1 MTFTGYVYK
10 ITGACGLVYIGS
22 TNDMVKRE
30 WKHNSDIHNNSCSKL
45 LQKPLQFNI
54 IDTREYNLFRTLHL
68 VEQFYLDNNNTI
80 NQRRSY
86 TNRRS
91 LLALLNNRRGNN
103 KHYQKNREKV
113 LEKNRIYYN
122 KNREKANE
130 KIKCE
135 CGCFINKRNIKRHQ
149 KTKKHLKLI
158 NLLNFSV

>member
-10 ITGACGLVYIGS
+10 ITGACGLVYIGA
-22 TNDMVKRE
+22 TNDMVKRQ
-30 WKHNSDIHNNSCSKL
+30 WKHNSDIHNTSCSKL

-80 NQRRSY
+80 NQRRAY

-91 LLALLNNRRGNN
+91 LVAILRHRTSNN
-103 KHYQKNREKV
+103 KYYQKNREEV
-113 LEKNRIYYN
+113 LEKKRIYYN
-122 KNREKANE
+122 KNIEKANE

-135 CGCFINKRNIKRHQ
+135 CGCFINKRNLKRHQ
-149 KTKKHLKLI
+149 KSKKHRQLL